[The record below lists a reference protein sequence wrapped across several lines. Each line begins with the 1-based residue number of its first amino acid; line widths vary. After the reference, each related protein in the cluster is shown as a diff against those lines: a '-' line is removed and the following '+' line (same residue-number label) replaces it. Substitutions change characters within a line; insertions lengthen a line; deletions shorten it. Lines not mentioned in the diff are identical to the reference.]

1 MGGAAGWRPSARL
14 LVHAR
19 WNRFRVVAF
28 AAIALAAT
36 TGHAAESGRGF
47 QLDLGIDTAVHD
59 AFGAENLRAR
69 VSWAERQ
76 PSFELRAD
84 GLRLP
89 EPVGRIRDLHL
100 SCPRVDLTAERLA
113 CAQASL
119 SARAPGWRLDAAT
132 LSFDWDRIAGGVH
145 FSLPWPDLFEGRG
158 QVAGSI
164 EAAGVHLDLD
174 LAGIDLQTLIRS
186 GLIPFEL
193 PVAVESG
200 RASLSGHID
209 TRGRVPAVRGRV
221 ALSDLTF
228 SDDSGL
234 HAGEAVAF
242 AGSLGHGTD
251 GSEIQL
257 RFTDGAVFFD
267 PWFLDF
273 AEVGPVDF
281 AVSGLR
287 LGPPGGVD
295 DRDVRARSAALN
307 LGDHAELH
315 GEDLLYARGR
325 LKQGEIAWAGHRLDI
340 VGEWL
345 ARPLLAGTVLGR
357 TRFQGE
363 AQGRLHIAEG
373 RPRAAE
379 AHWQGLDM
387 RDEGG
392 RFALDGSAGA
402 LDWRDDA
409 AGAESR
415 VSAMA
420 GEIYGLPVGAFDARL
435 RLEPRGF
442 LLLEPLFIPML
453 DGGPGVDALHV
464 TVGPDGPEVEFEGGL
479 RAMSLELLTEA
490 LGWPRFAGKLAGIIP
505 RVSYGLYGLRVD
517 GRMLLQV
524 FDGEVVFSGLR
535 IRDLFGVAPILEV
548 SADVRRLELE
558 LFTRAFDFGRVE
570 GRLSG
575 RVDDLMLVDWQL
587 QRMRLAL
594 NTPLD
599 DPGRRRISQR
609 AVENLTAIGGGIQ
622 GALSMVFL
630 RFFEDFSYRQLG
642 FSCALDGEV
651 CVVEGV
657 ADGPDGSF
665 VLVQGGGLPRI
676 EVIGHNRRVDWPEL
690 MRRLEAVREGPP
702 PVVQ

>member
-1 MGGAAGWRPSARL
+1 MGGAAGWRPSGRL
-14 LVHAR
+14 LVNSR
-19 WNRFRVVAF
+19 WNRFRVLAF
-28 AAIALAAT
+28 TAIALAAT
-36 TGHAAESGRGF
+36 TGHAADSGRGF

-69 VSWAERQ
+69 ISWAERQ

-89 EPVGRIRDLHL
+89 EPVGKIRDLHL
-100 SCPRVDLTAERLA
+100 SCPRVDLTALRLA

-119 SARAPGWRLDAAT
+119 SARAPGWRLDATT
-132 LSFDWDRIAGGVH
+132 LSFDLDRTAGRVH
-145 FSLPWPDLFEGRG
+145 FSLPWPDLFQGRG
-158 QVAGSI
+158 RVAGSI
-164 EAAGVHLDLD
+164 EAAGVRLDLD
-174 LAGIDLQTLIRS
+174 LAGIDLQALVRS
-186 GLIPFEL
+186 GLIPSEL
-193 PVAVESG
+193 PVTVESG
-200 RASLSGHID
+200 LAALSGHID
-209 TRGRVPAVRGRV
+209 TRRRVPTVRGRV

-228 SDDSGL
+228 SDDAGL

-242 AGSLGHGTD
+242 AGSLGHGAD

-273 AEVGPVDF
+273 AEVGPVDV

-287 LGPPGGVD
+287 LGLPEMEGGNLH
-295 DRDVRARSAALN
+295 ARSAALN
-307 LGDHAELH
+307 LGDHADLY
-315 GEDLLYARGR
+315 GEDLLYVGGR
-325 LKQGEIAWAGHRLDI
+325 LEQGEINWAGHRLDV

-345 ARPLLAGTVLGR
+345 AQPLLAGTVLGR

-363 AQGRLHIAEG
+363 AWGNLSIAGG

-379 AHWQGLDM
+379 GHWQGLGIKD
-387 RDEGG
+387 DGG
-392 RFALDGSAGA
+392 RFALDGSAGT
-402 LDWRDDA
+402 LDWRDDV
-409 AGAESR
+409 AGADSR
-415 VSAMA
+415 VSALA

-435 RLEPRGF
+435 RLEPRGV
-442 LLLEPLFIPML
+442 LLLEPFVIPVL
-453 DGGPGVDALHV
+453 DGGGGVDALHV
-464 TVGPDGPEVEFEGGL
+464 TVGLDGPEVEFEGGL
-479 RAMSLELLTEA
+479 RAISLQLLTEA
-490 LGWPRFAGKLAGIIP
+490 LGWPRFAGKLAGIVP
-505 RVSYGLYGLRVD
+505 RVSYGADGLRVD
-517 GRMLLQV
+517 GRLLVQV
-524 FDGEVVFSGLR
+524 FDGEVVLSGLR
-535 IRDLFGVAPILEV
+535 IRDLFGVAPTLEV

-558 LFTRAFDFGRVE
+558 LFTRAFDFGRIE

-587 QRMRLAL
+587 QRMQLAL

-622 GALSMVFL
+622 GAMSMVFL
-630 RFFEDFSYRQLG
+630 RFFEEFSYRQLG
-642 FSCALDGEV
+642 FRCALDGEV

-665 VLVQGGGLPRI
+665 ILVQGGGLPRI

-690 MRRLEAVREGPP
+690 VRRLDAVREGPP

>member
-1 MGGAAGWRPSARL
+1 L
-14 LVHAR
+14 
-19 WNRFRVVAF
+19 AF
-28 AAIALAAT
+28 TAIAIAIALAVA
-36 TGHAAESGRGF
+36 TGHAADSGRGF
-47 QLDLGIDTAVHD
+47 QLDIDIDTAVHD

-69 VSWAERQ
+69 VSWVERQ
-76 PSFELRAD
+76 PGFELRAD

-100 SCPRVDLTAERLA
+100 SCPRVDLSAERLT

-119 SARAPGWRLDAAT
+119 SARAPGWDFDAAA
-132 LSFDWDRIAGGVH
+132 LAFDWDRRAGRVQ
-145 FSLPWPDLFEGRG
+145 FSVPWPGLFQGRG
-158 QVAGSI
+158 RVAGSI
-164 EAAGVHLDLD
+164 EAAGLRLDLD
-174 LAGIDLQTLIRS
+174 LAGIDLQALIRS
-186 GLIPFEL
+186 GLIPAAL
-193 PVAVESG
+193 PVTVESG
-200 RASLSGHID
+200 VAALSGQVD
-209 TRGRVPAVRGRV
+209 TRRQVPAVRGNLGV
-221 ALSDLTF
+221 SGLSF
-228 SDDSGL
+228 SDDAGL

-242 AGSLGHGTD
+242 EGSLGHGAD
-251 GSEIQL
+251 GSDIQF
-257 RFTDGAVFFD
+257 RFTDGAIFFD

-273 AEVGPVDF
+273 AEVGPVDV

-287 LGPPGGVD
+287 LGPPGMIG
-295 DRDVRARSAALN
+295 RDLRAVSAGLR
-307 LGDHAELH
+307 LGDHAEVH
-315 GEDLLYARGR
+315 GEDLLYAGGR
-325 LKQGEIAWAGHRLDI
+325 LEQGEIAWDGHRLD
-340 VGEWL
+340 VVAEWL
-345 ARPLLAGTVLGR
+345 AQPLLAGTVLGR

-363 AQGRLHIAEG
+363 ARGSLSIAEG

-379 AHWQGLDM
+379 AHWQGLGM
-387 RDEGG
+387 KDEEG
-392 RFALDGSAGA
+392 RFALEGSAGA

-415 VSAMA
+415 FSALA

-435 RLEPRGF
+435 RLEPRGV

-453 DGGPGVDALHV
+453 DGGPGVDVLHV

-479 RAMSLELLTEA
+479 RAMNLELLTEA

-505 RVSYGLYGLRVD
+505 RVSYGADGLRVD
-517 GRMLLQV
+517 GRLLVKV
-524 FDGEVVFSGLR
+524 FDGEVVLSGLR

-548 SADVRRLELE
+548 SANVRRLELE
-558 LFTRAFDFGRVE
+558 LLTRAFDFGRVE

-587 QRMRLAL
+587 QRMRLVL

-657 ADGPDGSF
+657 ADLPDGSF

-690 MRRLEAVREGPP
+690 VRRLDAIREGPP

>member
-1 MGGAAGWRPSARL
+1 L
-14 LVHAR
+14 LAYAH
-19 WNRFRVVAF
+19 WPRFRV
-28 AAIALAAT
+28 LACTILTLAVM
-36 TGHAAESGRGF
+36 TGHAADSGRGF
-47 QLDLGIDTAVHD
+47 QLDLDIDTAVHD

-69 VSWAERQ
+69 VSWVARQ
-76 PSFELRAD
+76 PGFELRAD

-100 SCPRVDLTAERLA
+100 SCPRVDLSAERLV

-119 SARAPGWRLDAAT
+119 SARASGWQLDAAA
-132 LSFDWDRIAGGVH
+132 LAFDWDRSAGRVH
-145 FSLPWPDLFEGRG
+145 FSVPWPGLFQGRG
-158 QVAGSI
+158 RVAGSI
-164 EAAGVHLDLD
+164 EAAGLRLDLD
-174 LAGIDLQTLIRS
+174 LAGMDLPALIRS
-186 GLIPFEL
+186 GLMPVQL
-193 PVAVESG
+193 PVTVESG
-200 RASLSGHID
+200 LAALSGRID
-209 TRGRVPAVRGRV
+209 TRMRVPAVRGHL
-221 ALSDLTF
+221 ALSALTF
-228 SDDSGL
+228 SDDAGL
-234 HAGEAVAF
+234 HAGEAVEF
-242 AGSLGHGTD
+242 EGSFGHGAD

-273 AEVGPVDF
+273 TEVGPVDV

-287 LGPPGGVD
+287 LGPPGM
-295 DRDVRARSAALN
+295 DRRDLRAVSAELN
-307 LGDHAELH
+307 LGDHAELR
-315 GEDLLYARGR
+315 GDNLLYAGGR
-325 LKQGEIAWAGHRLDI
+325 LEQGEIAWEGRRMDV

-345 ARPLLAGTVLGR
+345 AQPLLAGTVLGR

-363 AQGRLHIAEG
+363 ARGSVSIAEG

-379 AHWQGLDM
+379 GQWQGLGM
-387 RDEGG
+387 KDEDG
-392 RFALDGSAGA
+392 RFALEGSVGA
-402 LDWRDDA
+402 LDWRDDV
-409 AGAESR
+409 AGADSR
-415 VSAMA
+415 VSALA
-420 GEIYGLPVGAFDARL
+420 GEIYGLPVGTFDARL
-435 RLEPRGF
+435 RLEPRGA
-442 LLLEPLFIPML
+442 LLLEPFFIPML
-453 DGGPGVDALHV
+453 DGGTSVDVLHV
-464 TVGPDGPEVEFEGGL
+464 NVSPDGPQVEFEGGL
-479 RAMSLELLTEA
+479 RSMSLELLTEA

-505 RVSYGLYGLRVD
+505 RVSYGADGLRVD
-517 GRMLLQV
+517 GRLLVKV

-558 LFTRAFDFGRVE
+558 LLTRAFDFGRVE

-575 RVDDLMLVDWQL
+575 QVNDLMLVDWQL

-594 NTPLD
+594 STPLD
-599 DPGRRRISQR
+599 DPGHRRISQR

-651 CVVEGV
+651 CVVEGA

-690 MRRLEAVREGPP
+690 IRRLDAVREGPA

>member
-1 MGGAAGWRPSARL
+1 VSGAAGWRPSGRW

-19 WNRFRVVAF
+19 WTRFRVLAF
-28 AAIALAAT
+28 TAIALAVA
-36 TGHAAESGRGF
+36 TGHAADSGGGF
-47 QLDLGIDTAVHD
+47 QLELDIDTAVHD
-59 AFGAENLRAR
+59 AFAAENLRAR
-69 VSWAERQ
+69 VSWVARQ
-76 PSFELRAD
+76 PGFELRAD
-84 GLRLP
+84 SLRLP
-89 EPVGRIRDLHL
+89 EPVGRIRDLYL
-100 SCPRVDLTAERLA
+100 SCPRVDLSADRLA

-119 SARAPGWRLDAAT
+119 SARAPDWHFDAAA
-132 LSFDWDRIAGGVH
+132 LAFDWDRSAGKVH
-145 FSLPWPDLFEGRG
+145 FSVPWPGLFQGRG
-158 QVAGSI
+158 RVAGSI
-164 EAAGVHLDLD
+164 ESGGLRLDLD
-174 LAGIDLQTLIRS
+174 LAGIDLQALIRS
-186 GLIPFEL
+186 GLIPATL
-193 PVAVESG
+193 PVTVESG
-200 RASLSGHID
+200 VAALSGQVD
-209 TRGRVPAVRGRV
+209 TRRQVPAVRGHL
-221 ALSDLTF
+221 ALSGLTF
-228 SDDSGL
+228 SDDAGL

-242 AGSLGHGTD
+242 EGSLGHGAD
-251 GSEIQL
+251 GAEIQL

-273 AEVGPVDF
+273 AEVGPVDV

-287 LGPPGGVD
+287 LGPPGMGG
-295 DRDVRARSAALN
+295 RDLRAVSVALN
-307 LGDHAELH
+307 LGDHATLH
-315 GEDLLYARGR
+315 GEDLLYAGGR
-325 LKQGEIAWAGHRLDI
+325 LERGEIAWEGHRLDV

-345 ARPLLAGTVLGR
+345 AQPLLAGTMLGR

-363 AQGRLHIAEG
+363 ARGSLSIAEG
-373 RPRAAE
+373 RPRAAQG
-379 AHWQGLDM
+379 HWQGLGM
-387 RDEGG
+387 QDEDG
-392 RFALDGSAGA
+392 RFALEGSAGA
-402 LDWRDDA
+402 LDWRDDV
-409 AGAESR
+409 AGSDSR
-415 VSAMA
+415 VSALA

-435 RLEPRGF
+435 RLEPRGV
-442 LLLEPLFIPML
+442 LLLEPLFVPML

-464 TVGPDGPEVEFEGGL
+464 TVGPDGPKVEFEGGL
-479 RAMSLELLTEA
+479 RAMSLDLLTEA

-505 RVSYGLYGLRVD
+505 RVSYGADGLRVD
-517 GRMLLQV
+517 GRLLVQV

-535 IRDLFGVAPILEV
+535 IRDLFGVAPVLEV

-599 DPGRRRISQR
+599 DPGHRRISQR

-651 CVVEGV
+651 CVVGGV

-690 MRRLEAVREGPP
+690 IRRLDAVREGPA